1 MLDWRPDRLGHMCCL
16 NGSLERQLL
25 SSGIPLELCLS
36 SNIITLSKASFQ
48 EHHFGG
54 LYGTGH
60 PVALCTDDSGV
71 FCTSLSR
78 EYAIAATAF
87 ELTHL
92 QLEELAL
99 GAADYA
105 FLGDEEKAAIKAR
118 MKVMVLTALAQNDGT
133 K

>member
-1 MLDWRPDRLGHMCCL
+1 M
-16 NGSLERQLL
+16 
-25 SSGIPLELCLS
+25 
-36 SNIITLSKASFQ
+36 
-48 EHHFGG
+48 
-54 LYGTGH
+54 
-60 PVALCTDDSGV
+60 ALCTDDSGV